1 MSVELAIRI
10 RAIDEATE
18 SIRKVGEEVK
28 KTAEAVENGNKSISR
43 STEEASEAQRRLSK
57 AAAETDAS
65 FRDLVKGFSGA
76 ATAALA
82 LYQGYDRL
90 QQMQYSISRAN
101 YQVQVAIAAV
111 EEAQRRYNAAVER
124 YGPASEQAAS
134 AARDLQLAQER
145 YSLAMERAQIL
156 QGNYS
161 QAVMSFALSVVP
173 TTITAVDS
181 LIKVKQNLSAASDLT
196 SGAVKAFGAALNFL
210 AANPIVLVA
219 AAIAALILALK
230 HLYDTNESFRNAV
243 NALASALSNTLK
255 PAIDLIINALTYL
268 WNNVI
273 KPVAEAF
280 GWFVGVIAGAFQ
292 RLRGESEEAKVD
304 VNQDFV
310 EIRNQAVETGAQVRT
325 SVQSAGSAV
334 QGFASTVKASE
345 ATAST
350 AFQGISSSAKQ
361 MAEEV
366 YKGYT
371 KVAEGVWVATDALKR
386 AAIESAKAIGKVW
399 DEYEARKER
408 AMREAAAIT
417 GGVPLPEIPAFT
429 PIVPEAPT
437 PTPAPTEAPAPT
449 PVPPPP
455 KSVWEQLTPEQRAAQ
470 IALETAIRE
479 GTYVPHYTIPKRS
492 MILPEGYQWSPTW
505 ARAGGDVGISWP
517 ETLQMGSQ
525 AWIDYMVR
533 TGYFVRARWGF
544 EGLVRRPTLFLAGE
558 AGAEYVS
565 IRPEGRGA
573 VGPINITV
581 NVAGSADER
590 VIGQAVREIE
600 RALRSV
606 VFEKTSR
613 GAPDWSRRIRL
624 GGGI

>member
-76 ATAALA
+76 TTAALA

-101 YQVQVAIAAV
+101 YQVEVATAAL

-145 YSLAMERAQIL
+145 YSLAVERAEIL

-181 LIKVKQNLSAASDLT
+181 LIKVKQNLSAASDLA
-196 SGAVKAFGAALNFL
+196 SGAVKAFGAALSFL

-230 HLYDTNESFRNAV
+230 YLYDTNESFRNAV

-255 PAIDLIINALTYL
+255 PAIDLITNALTYL

-273 KPVAEAF
+273 KPVADAF
-280 GWFVGVIAGAFQ
+280 GWLVGVIAGAFQ

-304 VNQDFV
+304 VNQDFI
-310 EIRNQAVETGAQVRT
+310 EIRNQAVESGAQVRT

-334 QGFASTVKASE
+334 QGFASTVRASE
-345 ATAST
+345 GVATS
-350 AFQGISSSAKQ
+350 AFQGISSSAQQ

-386 AAIESAKAIGKVW
+386 AAIESAKAIGQVW
-399 DEYEARKER
+399 DEYEARLEK
-408 AMREAAAIT
+408 ATKQAAAPKPSAPGT
-417 GGVPLPEIPAFT
+417 PAFQAT
-429 PIVPEAPT
+429 
-437 PTPAPTEAPAPT
+437 APAAPAVPFKLE
-449 PVPPPP
+449 PVQTLPGGL
-455 KSVWEQLTPEQRAAQ
+455 VVQR
-470 IALETAIRE
+470 LVE
-479 GTYVPHYTIPKRS
+479 GQY
-492 MILPEGYQWSPTW
+492 
-505 ARAGGDVGISWP
+505 
-517 ETLQMGSQ
+517 
-525 AWIDYMVR
+525 
-533 TGYFVRARWGF
+533 GF

-565 IRPEGRGA
+565 IRPGGQGA
-573 VGPINITV
+573 VGPISITV

-606 VFEKTSR
+606 VFEKTSS
-613 GAPDWSRRIRL
+613 GAPEWSRRIRL